1 MKLKGSKKIVSL
13 FLAVLMVVSSV
24 PAFALNASAAVN
36 TSTDVSV
43 LRDAIDAY
51 ETKMTSGKIYT
62 NMANAYTYY
71 IAAQKAYDACVYGY
85 NDAYVAKATTDLTN
99 ATNAMTEWKAYTA
112 SKWGTFDGEQDEQA
126 TEENYKKFYKNVLY
140 STVGG
145 AVGTNTVNLGNRGFA
160 TATCY
165 DKSTFYYPETVL
177 MYDGTTDP
185 QMGVVYSSI
194 FDANRKYNVI
204 QTHQAVLKS
213 NYGGLKLA
221 NERWK
226 GTDTR
231 SNFIWM
237 IQWADDDIYSTTGHE
252 SHNSKEHGEN
262 ETYWSNVIKYDA
274 SAEGFASGEYLK
286 TYKPTFSARMW
297 NGYRSD
303 YDNDVTSSVPI
314 YVFNYKAVIDKV
326 NSLAGKIPNVKNY
339 LNGGLS
345 TALATIDKLT
355 TDPNSFFTSSNDI
368 NGCVENYSNAISNVD
383 SQLSSVTADSTGYKA
398 LREAITNADTVST
411 AKTADSLVAYGNAIS
426 AARNVFANDVATRGY
441 DSPDVA
447 QTKATALNNAKSAL
461 VDAYSDSTKDNFDA
475 AVTVVKAMDMDALTA
490 DGQAYI
496 QNLIDTSTANLT
508 TTLND
513 SDKTYYALATGQSV
527 DTAKNITDSAVDE
540 LTKALLTF
548 AASPD
553 ESYINHYNVTFAAQ
567 IEKNDAT
574 TDLTAKT
581 FNNQAYGTM
590 ITFDADSFSE
600 ISALENKSIKWT
612 VQYSYPDGST
622 KSQKI
627 QSVGN
632 SITLKATANM
642 TVTAIVADETADET
656 VTNYTVK
663 FYNIYNNVVDFTYI
677 TEDQLPEA
685 KEYTG
690 SQITIGDYTYT
701 PDVPFYT
708 LSGFKVSAPNAN
720 KVISVYPT
728 YSATPTVDVRVY
740 MGTATSKYMTGDA
753 VVTAKT
759 VFLDTSVDN
768 FYAWAVQI
776 NGKYQVVAYNKDYAF
791 AAITGATYTPII
803 KKDGVYKVYKDNNGT
818 LINLTADDVYQFN
831 NNSQYKLTDNDYL
844 VAKLDTKAPF
854 TYIETITTV
863 NGKNRAYI
871 RITANSSSVDSFGVF
886 GNNSKKPLS
895 GVNDITGQYSVDMS
909 KLPADFKA
917 YVSYSVKYT
926 DKDGNTYNISTT
938 DYATN
943 A

>member
-1 MKLKGSKKIVSL
+1 MKFKISKKIVSL

-24 PAFALNASAAVN
+24 PAFALNASAATN
-36 TSTDVSV
+36 TTDVSA
-43 LRDAIDAY
+43 LETAMHNY
-51 ETKMTSGKIYT
+51 ESKMTGGKIYT
-62 NMANAYTYY
+62 NMLNAYKYY
-71 IAAQKAYDACVYGY
+71 EAAQKAIDAVKYGY
-85 NDAYVAKATTDLTN
+85 NNSVNVATVATNLTN
-99 ATNAMTEWKAYTA
+99 ATNSLTEWSAPTFNAKAYHMTTEATGAYSNLIYAPSNDTWWTPSNEYNYVDKRNKDFGVKVALSNNVVACYDGTDTYIPILLQSRSEKAFTGKGTRQIYKSIFSLSNSNVNYTA
-112 SKWGTFDGEQDEQA
+112 SLNHNWRFNDNVSGDKWNSPESDQNLSYTSSNTAHNMTRYADCSAYNRVFLKSNNNSTYYDAID
-126 TEENYKKFYKNVLY
+126 Y
-140 STVGG
+140 SNFVT
-145 AVGTNTVNLGNRGFA
+145 T
-160 TATCY
+160 
-165 DKSTFYYPETVL
+165 STFYCEYLFGSNNPTVTQSGG
-177 MYDGTTDP
+177 GTAYIINYKPLKDRISTLSTELAN
-185 QMGVVYSSI
+185 YSVA
-194 FDANRKYNVI
+194 DYT
-204 QTHQAVLKS
+204 Q
-213 NYGGLKLA
+213 GGLETLLSA
-221 NERWK
+221 IDACTAVNPN
-226 GTDTR
+226 
-231 SNFIWM
+231 SNSYDY
-237 IQWADDDIYSTTGHE
+237 A
-252 SHNSKEHGEN
+252 
-262 ETYWSNVIKYDA
+262 SNVAKAVKDCGDAIKA
-274 SAEGFASGEYLK
+274 AMGK
-286 TYKPTFSARMW
+286 TY
-297 NGYRSD
+297 
-303 YDNDVTSSVPI
+303 
-314 YVFNYKAVIDKV
+314 
-326 NSLAGKIPNVKNY
+326 
-339 LNGGLS
+339 
-345 TALATIDKLT
+345 
-355 TDPNSFFTSSNDI
+355 
-368 NGCVENYSNAISNVD
+368 
-383 SQLSSVTADSTGYKA
+383 SVTADDAKFQSLRDAIADSQTAST
-398 LREAITNADTVST
+398 D
-411 AKTADSLVAYGNAIS
+411 KTADSLLAYGKAIKAGRDFFANLATYTNNGDNAESLANAIKK
-426 AARNVFANDVATRGY
+426 
-441 DSPDVA
+441 P
-447 QTKATALNNAKSAL
+447 L

-496 QNLIDTSTANLT
+496 QNLIDTSTAKLT

-527 DTAKNITDSAVDE
+527 GTAKNITDSAVDE

-581 FNNQAYGTM
+581 FNNQTYGTM

-776 NGKYQVVAYNKDYAF
+776 NGKYQIVAYNKDYAF

-803 KKDGVYKVYKDNNGT
+803 KQDGVYKVYKDNNGT
-818 LINLTADDVYQFN
+818 LINLTADNVYQFN
-831 NNSQYKLTDNDYL
+831 NNSQYKLTDNNYL

-886 GNNSKKPLS
+886 GNSSKKPLS

>member
-1 MKLKGSKKIVSL
+1 MKFKGSKKIVSL

-140 STVGG
+140 STQGG

-368 NGCVENYSNAISNVD
+368 NGCVDNYSNAISNVD
-383 SQLSSVTADSTGYKA
+383 SQLSSVTADSTGYQS
-398 LREAITNADTVST
+398 LRDAIAKADTVST
-411 AKTADSLVAYGNAIS
+411 AKTADSLVAYGKAIKAGRDFFANLATYTNNGDNAESLANAIKTKYN
-426 AARNVFANDVATRGY
+426 ALANVDT
-441 DSPDVA
+441 D
-447 QTKATALNNAKSAL
+447 
-461 VDAYSDSTKDNFDA
+461 DAYSNFDA
-475 AVTVVKAMDMDALTA
+475 AVTVVNAMDTDAF
-490 DGQAYI
+490 
-496 QNLIDTSTANLT
+496 IDSNTVANKVASAKAQVY
-508 TTLND
+508 TTL
-513 SDKTYYALATGQSV
+513 
-527 DTAKNITDSAVDE
+527 TDSADIEAYTLAIGTAPSGELKNSAAVDAV
-540 LTKALLTF
+540 TKDLLDF
-548 AASPD
+548 ANEPSAD
-553 ESYINHYNVTFAAQ
+553 LIKDIAVTFGAQ
-567 IEKNDAT
+567 IQKDNKEPV
-574 TDLTAKT
+574 TAGETSNTYK
-581 FNNQAYGTM
+581 YGTM
-590 ITFDADSFSE
+590 VTFDANSFADV
-600 ISALENKSIKWT
+600 SALGDNKSIKWT
-612 VQYSYPDGST
+612 VNYADKTISKFAT
-622 KSQKI
+622 
-627 QSVGN
+627 N
-632 SITLKATANM
+632 TTSITIKATKGM
-642 TVTAIVADETADET
+642 TVTANVIDETPNTEA
-656 VTNYTVK
+656 VNYTVK
-663 FYNIYNNVVDFTYI
+663 LYNIYNNIVDYVYVSEPLTAGFH
-677 TEDQLPEA
+677 E
-685 KEYTG
+685 G
-690 SQITIGDYTYT
+690 SSINVNGKAWTIDI
-701 PDVPFYT
+701 PFYT
-708 LSGFKVSAPNAN
+708 LTGFDVAVYESSKTITVKPHYDAVNTVSVNVINGSATGN
-720 KVISVYPT
+720 KLTDNSAVKSSSVYIST
-728 YSATPTVDVRVY
+728 N
-740 MGTATSKYMTGDA
+740 
-753 VVTAKT
+753 
-759 VFLDTSVDN
+759 VDN
-768 FYAWAVQI
+768 FYAWANVKDD
-776 NGKYQVVAYNKDYAF
+776 KYQIISYNKDYGY
-791 AAITGATYTPII
+791 AAISDGNYTPVV
-803 KKDGVYKVYKDNNGT
+803 KENGT
-818 LINLTADDVYQFN
+818 YYVYTSDSQKTELKASMIDQFK
-831 NNSQYKLTDNDYL
+831 NNSDYGLSPDQYFFT
-844 VAKLDTKAPF
+844 KLDNYAPF
-854 TYIETITTV
+854 TYIEDDSKSAD
-863 NGKNRAYI
+863 GKYRVFI
-871 RITANSSSVDSFGVF
+871 RVTSGSNDEYKKAFDSFGVY
-886 GNNSKKPLS
+886 GYGSKIPFTT
-895 GVNDITGQYSVDMS
+895 VNEISGQYTFTSSV
-909 KLPADFKA
+909 LPSDFNA
-917 YVSYSVKYT
+917 YVSYKMTYT
-926 DKDGNTYNISTT
+926 DKTGSYSITTT
-938 DYATN
+938 DFAKN